1 MKELKSIL
9 IIFLIYL
16 GYIYILNKKESD
28 TMLVNNSQEEYP
40 KIEVISGEK
49 NIIGRSKNGYT
60 IYQINGLTY
69 VDDILIVNKT
79 YSLPPDYY
87 PKNTLENAQN
97 VISTCNKCLDKTV
110 LKAFHQMQA
119 DAQSIGLNIYISSGY
134 RPYFY
139 QEKLYQNYCLKHTK
153 DEADK
158 FSARPGHSEH
168 QTGLAFDLNTI
179 NDNFIT
185 TPEGKWINTQAYLY
199 GFIIRYPKNKE
210 TETGYKYEPW
220 HLRYVGQ
227 NLATKLYNNG
237 TWQTIEDYY
246 GLESTYPN

>member
-1 MKELKSIL
+1 MKELKSLL

-16 GYIYILNKKESD
+16 GYLYILNKKESD
-28 TMLVNNSQEEYP
+28 TMLVNNYQEYP

-49 NIIGRSKNGYT
+49 NVIGRSKNGYT

-110 LKAFHQMQA
+110 LKAFNQMQA

-134 RPYFY
+134 RPYLY
-139 QEKLYQNYCLKHTK
+139 QEKLYQNYCLKHTQE
-153 DEADK
+153 EADK
-158 FSARPGHSEH
+158 FSARPGYSEH
-168 QTGLAFDLNTI
+168 QTGLSFDLNTI
-179 NDNFIT
+179 NSNFIT
-185 TPEGKWINTQAYLY
+185 TPEGKWINTQAHLY
-199 GFIIRYPKNKE
+199 GFIIRYPKNKKS
-210 TETGYKYEPW
+210 ETGYKYEPW

-227 NLATKLYNNG
+227 ALATKLYNNG
-237 TWQTIEDYY
+237 TWQTLEDYY
-246 GLESTYPN
+246 GLESSAKTK